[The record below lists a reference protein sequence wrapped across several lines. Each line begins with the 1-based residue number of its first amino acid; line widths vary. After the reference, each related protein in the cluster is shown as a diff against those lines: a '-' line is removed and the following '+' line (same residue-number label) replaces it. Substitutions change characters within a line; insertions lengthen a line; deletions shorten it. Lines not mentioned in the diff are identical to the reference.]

1 MFRRKIEKV
10 LLDWK
15 KSKDKMPIVI
25 KGCRQCGKTF
35 SVLDFARKN
44 YGNVVYLDFFLN
56 PQYKS
61 IFDDSLEIDNI
72 LVNISTLL
80 PNVRI
85 VPGDTCFVFD
95 EIHDCPRA
103 RTSLK
108 FFKMDGRFDV
118 ICTGSLLGVSG
129 YRSKDADDDKFAPVP
144 VGYEKIVDM
153 YPMDFEE
160 WLWANG
166 IQEAVFRKLEDSLFS
181 LVPIPEVIHRRMTQL
196 LLQYVIVGGM
206 PRAVTAFM
214 ETHNIQEVV
223 RVQKAIIEGYKA
235 DMLKYASQLDKP
247 RIRECFE
254 SIPKQLS
261 RENKKFAYAQVRA
274 NGRGRDYQGS
284 IQWIEDAGIIR
295 RCYNLEIPELPLDV
309 NAIYEQFKV
318 YMADTGLFVCML
330 ERETAHDILNGNLL
344 GYKGAI
350 FENLIAD
357 IFGKMGRKLYY
368 YRKDSGLEVDFVM
381 RYRGECTLVEVK
393 ATSGN
398 VKSTKTIL
406 AHPEKY
412 HVSKAIKLGDYNVG
426 VSGGVITLPLYMAF
440 LLNEA

>member
-1 MFRRKIEKV
+1 MFRRKIEQV

-15 KSKDKMPIVI
+15 KNMDKMPIVI

-95 EIHDCPRA
+95 EIQDCPRA

-108 FFKMDGRFDV
+108 FFKIDGRFDV

-129 YRSKDADDDKFAPVP
+129 YRSQDPDDDRFAPVP
-144 VGYEKIVDM
+144 VGYEKIVEM

-160 WLWANG
+160 WLWTNG
-166 IQEAVFRKLEDSLFS
+166 IQEAVFRKLEDCLSS
-181 LVPIPEVIHRRMTQL
+181 LVPVPEVIHRRMTQL
-196 LLQYVIVGGM
+196 LQQYVIVGGM
-206 PRAVTAFM
+206 PRAVTTFM

-223 RVQKAIIEGYKA
+223 SVQNAIIEGYKT
-235 DMLKYASQLDKP
+235 DMLKYAPQPDKP

-284 IQWIEDAGIIR
+284 LQWIEDAGIIR
-295 RCYNLEIPELPLDV
+295 KCYNLEIPELPLDG
-309 NAIYEQFKV
+309 NAISEQFKV
-318 YMADTGLFVCML
+318 YMADTGLFISML
-330 ERETAHDILNGNLL
+330 ERETAHDILNGNLF

-381 RYRGECTLVEVK
+381 RYDGECTLVEVK
-393 ATSGN
+393 ASSGN

-412 HVSKAIKLGDYNVG
+412 HVSRAIKLGNFNIGTSDQ
-426 VSGGVITLPLYMAF
+426 ITTLPLYMAF
-440 LLNEA
+440 LLK

>member
-1 MFRRKIEKV
+1 MFRRKIEQV

-15 KSKDKMPIVI
+15 KNKDKMPIVI

-95 EIHDCPRA
+95 EIQDCPRA

-108 FFKMDGRFDV
+108 FFKIDGRFDV

-129 YRSKDADDDKFAPVP
+129 YRSLDPDDDRFAPVP
-144 VGYEKIVDM
+144 VGYEKIVEM

-160 WLWANG
+160 WLWTNG
-166 IQEAVFRKLEDSLFS
+166 IQEAVFRKLEDCLSS
-181 LVPIPEVIHRRMTQL
+181 LVPVPEVIHRRMTQL
-196 LLQYVIVGGM
+196 LQQYVIVGGM
-206 PRAVTAFM
+206 PRAVTTFM

-223 RVQKAIIEGYKA
+223 SVQNAIIEGYKT
-235 DMLKYASQLDKP
+235 DMLKYAPQPDKP

-284 IQWIEDAGIIR
+284 LQWIEDAGIIR
-295 RCYNLEIPELPLDV
+295 KCYNLEIPELPLDG
-309 NAIYEQFKV
+309 NAISEQFKV
-318 YMADTGLFVCML
+318 YMADTGLFISML
-330 ERETAHDILNGNLL
+330 ERETAHDILNGNLF

-381 RYRGECTLVEVK
+381 RYDGECTLVEVK
-393 ATSGN
+393 ASSGN

-412 HVSKAIKLGDYNVG
+412 HVSRAIKLGNYNIG
-426 VSGGVITLPLYMAF
+426 TSDQITTLPLYMAF
-440 LLNEA
+440 LLK

>member
-1 MFRRKIEKV
+1 MFRRKIEQV

-15 KSKDKMPIVI
+15 KNKDKMPIVI

-85 VPGDTCFVFD
+85 VTGDTCFVFD
-95 EIHDCPRA
+95 EIQDCPRA

-108 FFKMDGRFDV
+108 FFKIDGRFDV

-129 YRSKDADDDKFAPVP
+129 YRSQDPDDDRFAPVP
-144 VGYEKIVDM
+144 VGYEKIVEM

-160 WLWANG
+160 WLWTNG
-166 IQEAVFRKLEDSLFS
+166 IQEAVFRKLEDCLSS
-181 LVPIPEVIHRRMTQL
+181 LVPVPEVIHRRMTQL
-196 LLQYVIVGGM
+196 LQQYVIVGGM
-206 PRAVTAFM
+206 PRAVTTFM

-223 RVQKAIIEGYKA
+223 SVQNAIIEGYKT
-235 DMLKYASQLDKP
+235 DMLKYAPQPDKP

-295 RCYNLEIPELPLDV
+295 KCYNLEIPELPLDG
-309 NAIYEQFKV
+309 NAISEQFKV
-318 YMADTGLFVCML
+318 YMADTGLFISML
-330 ERETAHDILNGNLL
+330 ERETAHDILNGNLF

-381 RYRGECTLVEVK
+381 RYDGECTLVEVK
-393 ATSGN
+393 ASSGN

-412 HVSKAIKLGDYNVG
+412 HVSRAIKLGNYNIG
-426 VSGGVITLPLYMAF
+426 TSDQITTLPLYMAF
-440 LLNEA
+440 LLK

>member
-1 MFRRKIEKV
+1 MFRRKIEQV

-15 KSKDKMPIVI
+15 KNKDKMPIVI

-95 EIHDCPRA
+95 EIQDCPRA

-108 FFKMDGRFDV
+108 FFKIDGRFDV

-129 YRSKDADDDKFAPVP
+129 YRSQDTEDDRFAPVP

-166 IQEAVFRKLEDSLFS
+166 IQEAVFRKLEDCLSS
-181 LVPIPEVIHRRMTQL
+181 LVPVPEVIHRRMTQL
-196 LLQYVIVGGM
+196 LQQYVIVGGM
-206 PRAVTAFM
+206 PRAVTTFM

-223 RVQKAIIEGYKA
+223 SVQNAIIEGYKT
-235 DMLKYASQLDKP
+235 DMLKYAPQPDKP

-284 IQWIEDAGIIR
+284 LQWIEDAGIIR
-295 RCYNLEIPELPLDV
+295 KCYNLEIPELPLDG
-309 NAIYEQFKV
+309 NAISEQFKV
-318 YMADTGLFVCML
+318 YMADTGLFISML

-381 RYRGECTLVEVK
+381 RYDGECTLVEVK
-393 ATSGN
+393 ASSGN

-412 HVSKAIKLGDYNVG
+412 HVSRAIKLGNYNIG
-426 VSGGVITLPLYMAF
+426 TSDQITTLPLYMAF
-440 LLNEA
+440 LLK

>member
-1 MFRRKIEKV
+1 MFRRKIEQV

-15 KSKDKMPIVI
+15 KNKDKMPIVI

-95 EIHDCPRA
+95 EIQDCPRA

-108 FFKMDGRFDV
+108 FFKIDGRFDV

-129 YRSKDADDDKFAPVP
+129 YRSQDTDDDRFAPVP
-144 VGYEKIVDM
+144 VGYEKIVEM

-160 WLWANG
+160 WLWTNG
-166 IQEAVFRKLEDSLFS
+166 IQEAVFRKLEDCLSS
-181 LVPIPEVIHRRMTQL
+181 LVPVPEVIHRRMTQL
-196 LLQYVIVGGM
+196 LQQYVIVGGM
-206 PRAVTAFM
+206 PRAVTTFM

-223 RVQKAIIEGYKA
+223 SVQNAIIEGYKT
-235 DMLKYASQLDKP
+235 DMLKYAPQPDKP

-284 IQWIEDAGIIR
+284 LQWIEDAGIIR
-295 RCYNLEIPELPLDV
+295 KCYNLEIPELPLDG
-309 NAIYEQFKV
+309 NAISEQFKV
-318 YMADTGLFVCML
+318 YMADTGLFISML
-330 ERETAHDILNGNLL
+330 ERETAHDILNGNLF

-381 RYRGECTLVEVK
+381 RYDGECTLVEVK
-393 ATSGN
+393 ASSGN

-412 HVSKAIKLGDYNVG
+412 HVSRAIKLGNFNIGTSDQ
-426 VSGGVITLPLYMAF
+426 ITTLPLYMAF
-440 LLNEA
+440 LLK

>member
-1 MFRRKIEKV
+1 MFRRKIEQV

-15 KSKDKMPIVI
+15 KNMDKMPIVI

-95 EIHDCPRA
+95 EIQDCPRA

-108 FFKMDGRFDV
+108 FFKIDGRFDV

-129 YRSKDADDDKFAPVP
+129 YRSQDPDDDRFAPVP
-144 VGYEKIVDM
+144 VGYEKIVEM

-160 WLWANG
+160 WLWTNG
-166 IQEAVFRKLEDSLFS
+166 IQEAVFRKLEDCLSS
-181 LVPIPEVIHRRMTQL
+181 LVPVPEVIHRRMTQL
-196 LLQYVIVGGM
+196 LQQYVIVGGM
-206 PRAVTAFM
+206 PRAVTTFM

-223 RVQKAIIEGYKA
+223 SVQNAIIEGYKT
-235 DMLKYASQLDKP
+235 DMLKYAPQPDKP

-284 IQWIEDAGIIR
+284 LQWIEDAGIIR
-295 RCYNLEIPELPLDV
+295 KCYNLEIPELPLDG
-309 NAIYEQFKV
+309 NAISEQFKV
-318 YMADTGLFVCML
+318 YMADTGLFVSML
-330 ERETAHDILNGNLL
+330 ERETAHDILNGNLF

-381 RYRGECTLVEVK
+381 RYDGECTLVEVK
-393 ATSGN
+393 ASSGN

-412 HVSKAIKLGDYNVG
+412 HVSRAIKLGNYNIG
-426 VSGGVITLPLYMAF
+426 TSDQITTLPLYMAF
-440 LLNEA
+440 LLK

>member
-1 MFRRKIEKV
+1 MFRRKIEQV

-15 KSKDKMPIVI
+15 KNKDKMPIVI

-95 EIHDCPRA
+95 EIQDCPRA

-108 FFKMDGRFDV
+108 FFKIDGRFDV

-129 YRSKDADDDKFAPVP
+129 YRSQDTDDDRFAPVP
-144 VGYEKIVDM
+144 VGYENIVDM

-166 IQEAVFRKLEDSLFS
+166 IQEALFRKLEDCLSS
-181 LVPIPEVIHRRMTQL
+181 LVPVPEVIHRRMTQL
-196 LLQYVIVGGM
+196 LQQYVIVGGM
-206 PRAVTAFM
+206 PRAVTTFM

-223 RVQKAIIEGYKA
+223 SVQNAIIEGYKT
-235 DMLKYASQLDKP
+235 DMLKYAPQPDKP

-284 IQWIEDAGIIR
+284 LQWIEDAGIIR
-295 RCYNLEIPELPLDV
+295 KCYNLEIPELPLDG
-309 NAIYEQFKV
+309 NAISEQFKV
-318 YMADTGLFVCML
+318 YMADTGLFISML

-381 RYRGECTLVEVK
+381 RYDGECTLVEVK
-393 ATSGN
+393 ASSGN

-412 HVSKAIKLGDYNVG
+412 HVSRAIKLGNYNIG
-426 VSGGVITLPLYMAF
+426 TSDQITTLPLYMAF
-440 LLNEA
+440 LLK

>member
-1 MFRRKIEKV
+1 MFRRKIEQV
-10 LLDWK
+10 LLNWK
-15 KSKDKMPIVI
+15 KNKDKMPIVI

-95 EIHDCPRA
+95 EIQDCPRA

-108 FFKMDGRFDV
+108 FFKIDGRFDV

-129 YRSKDADDDKFAPVP
+129 YRSQDTDDDRFAPVP
-144 VGYEKIVDM
+144 VGYEKIVEM

-160 WLWANG
+160 WLWTNG
-166 IQEAVFRKLEDSLFS
+166 IQEAVFRKLEDCLSS
-181 LVPIPEVIHRRMTQL
+181 LVPVPEVIHRRMTQL
-196 LLQYVIVGGM
+196 LQQYVIVGGM
-206 PRAVTAFM
+206 PRAVTTFM

-223 RVQKAIIEGYKA
+223 SVQNAIIEGYKT
-235 DMLKYASQLDKP
+235 DMLKYAPQPDKP

-284 IQWIEDAGIIR
+284 LQWIEDAGIIR
-295 RCYNLEIPELPLDV
+295 KCYNLEIPELPLDG
-309 NAIYEQFKV
+309 NAISEQFKV
-318 YMADTGLFVCML
+318 YMADTGLFVSML
-330 ERETAHDILNGNLL
+330 ERETAHDILNGNLF

-381 RYRGECTLVEVK
+381 RYDGECTLVEVK
-393 ATSGN
+393 ASSGN

-412 HVSKAIKLGDYNVG
+412 HVSRAIKLGNYNIG
-426 VSGGVITLPLYMAF
+426 TSDQITTLPLYMAF
-440 LLNEA
+440 LLK

>member
-1 MFRRKIEKV
+1 MFRRKIEQV
-10 LLDWK
+10 LLNWK
-15 KSKDKMPIVI
+15 KNKDKMPIVI

-95 EIHDCPRA
+95 EIQDCPRA

-108 FFKMDGRFDV
+108 FFKIDGRFDV

-129 YRSKDADDDKFAPVP
+129 YRSQDTDDDRFAPVP
-144 VGYEKIVDM
+144 VGYEKIVEM

-160 WLWANG
+160 WLWTNG
-166 IQEAVFRKLEDSLFS
+166 IQEAVFRKLEDCLSS
-181 LVPIPEVIHRRMTQL
+181 LVPVPEVIHRRMTQL
-196 LLQYVIVGGM
+196 LQQYVIVGGM
-206 PRAVTAFM
+206 PRAVTTFM

-223 RVQKAIIEGYKA
+223 SVQNAIIEGYKT
-235 DMLKYASQLDKP
+235 DMLKYAPQPDKP

-284 IQWIEDAGIIR
+284 LQWIEDAGIIR
-295 RCYNLEIPELPLDV
+295 KCYNLEIPELPLDG
-309 NAIYEQFKV
+309 NAISEQFKV
-318 YMADTGLFVCML
+318 YMADTGLFISML
-330 ERETAHDILNGNLL
+330 ERETAHDILNGNLF

-381 RYRGECTLVEVK
+381 RYDGECTLVEVK
-393 ATSGN
+393 ASSGN

-412 HVSKAIKLGDYNVG
+412 HVSRAIKLGNYNIG
-426 VSGGVITLPLYMAF
+426 TSDQITTLPLYMAF
-440 LLNEA
+440 LLK

>member
-1 MFRRKIEKV
+1 MFRRKIEQV

-15 KSKDKMPIVI
+15 KNKDKMPIVI

-95 EIHDCPRA
+95 EIQDCPRA

-108 FFKMDGRFDV
+108 FFKIDGRFDV

-129 YRSKDADDDKFAPVP
+129 YRSQDPDDDRFAPVP
-144 VGYEKIVDM
+144 VGYEKIVEM

-160 WLWANG
+160 WLWTNG
-166 IQEAVFRKLEDSLFS
+166 IQEAVFRKLEDCLSS
-181 LVPIPEVIHRRMTQL
+181 LVPVPEVIHRRMTQL
-196 LLQYVIVGGM
+196 LQQYVIVGGM
-206 PRAVTAFM
+206 PRAVTTFM

-223 RVQKAIIEGYKA
+223 SVQNAIIEGYKT
-235 DMLKYASQLDKP
+235 DMLKYAPQPDKS

-284 IQWIEDAGIIR
+284 LQWIEDAGIIR
-295 RCYNLEIPELPLDV
+295 KCYNLEIPELPLDG
-309 NAIYEQFKV
+309 NAISEQFKV
-318 YMADTGLFVCML
+318 YMADTGLFISML
-330 ERETAHDILNGNLL
+330 ERETAHDILNGNLF

-381 RYRGECTLVEVK
+381 RYDGECTLVEVK
-393 ATSGN
+393 ASSGN

-412 HVSKAIKLGDYNVG
+412 HVSRAIKLGNYNIG
-426 VSGGVITLPLYMAF
+426 TSDQITTLPLYMAF
-440 LLNEA
+440 LLK

>member
-1 MFRRKIEKV
+1 MFRRKIEQV

-15 KSKDKMPIVI
+15 KNKDKMPIVI

-95 EIHDCPRA
+95 EIQDCPRA

-108 FFKMDGRFDV
+108 FFKIDGRFDV

-129 YRSKDADDDKFAPVP
+129 CRSQDPDDDRFAPVP
-144 VGYEKIVDM
+144 VGYEKIVEM

-160 WLWANG
+160 WLWTNG
-166 IQEAVFRKLEDSLFS
+166 IQEAVFRKLEDCLSS
-181 LVPIPEVIHRRMTQL
+181 LVPVPEVIHRRMTQL
-196 LLQYVIVGGM
+196 LQQYVIVGGM
-206 PRAVTAFM
+206 PRAVTTFM

-223 RVQKAIIEGYKA
+223 SVQNAIIEGYKT
-235 DMLKYASQLDKP
+235 DMLKYAPQPDKP

-284 IQWIEDAGIIR
+284 LQWIEDAGIIR
-295 RCYNLEIPELPLDV
+295 KCYNLEIPELPLDG
-309 NAIYEQFKV
+309 NAISEQFKV
-318 YMADTGLFVCML
+318 YMADTGLFVSML
-330 ERETAHDILNGNLL
+330 ERETAHDILNGNLF

-381 RYRGECTLVEVK
+381 RYDGECTLVEVK
-393 ATSGN
+393 ASSGN

-412 HVSKAIKLGDYNVG
+412 HVSRAIKLGNYNIG
-426 VSGGVITLPLYMAF
+426 TSDQITTLPLYMAF
-440 LLNEA
+440 LLK

>member
-1 MFRRKIEKV
+1 MFRRKIEQV

-15 KSKDKMPIVI
+15 KNKDKMPIVI

-95 EIHDCPRA
+95 EIQDCPRA

-108 FFKMDGRFDV
+108 FFKIDGRFDV

-129 YRSKDADDDKFAPVP
+129 YRSQDTEDDRFAPVP

-166 IQEAVFRKLEDSLFS
+166 IQEAVFRKLEDCLSS
-181 LVPIPEVIHRRMTQL
+181 LVPVPEVIHRRMTQL
-196 LLQYVIVGGM
+196 LQQYVIVGGM
-206 PRAVTAFM
+206 PRAVTTFM

-223 RVQKAIIEGYKA
+223 SVQNAIIEGYKT
-235 DMLKYASQLDKP
+235 DMLKYAPQPDKP

-295 RCYNLEIPELPLDV
+295 KCYNLEIPELPLDG
-309 NAIYEQFKV
+309 NAISEQFKV
-318 YMADTGLFVCML
+318 YMADTGLFISML
-330 ERETAHDILNGNLL
+330 ERETAHDILNGNLF

-381 RYRGECTLVEVK
+381 RYDGECTLVEVK
-393 ATSGN
+393 ASSGN

-412 HVSKAIKLGDYNVG
+412 HVSRAIKLGNFNIGTSDQ
-426 VSGGVITLPLYMAF
+426 ITTLPLYMAF
-440 LLNEA
+440 LLK

>member
-1 MFRRKIEKV
+1 MFRRKIEQV

-15 KSKDKMPIVI
+15 KNKDKMPIVI

-95 EIHDCPRA
+95 EIQDCPRA

-108 FFKMDGRFDV
+108 FFKIDGRFDV

-129 YRSKDADDDKFAPVP
+129 CRSQDPDDDRFAPVP
-144 VGYEKIVDM
+144 VGYEKIVEM

-160 WLWANG
+160 WLWTNG
-166 IQEAVFRKLEDSLFS
+166 IQEAVFRKLEDCLSS
-181 LVPIPEVIHRRMTQL
+181 LVPVPEVIHRRMTQL
-196 LLQYVIVGGM
+196 LQQYVIVGGM
-206 PRAVTAFM
+206 PRAVTTFM

-223 RVQKAIIEGYKA
+223 SVQNAIIEGYKT
-235 DMLKYASQLDKP
+235 DMLKYAPQPDKP

-284 IQWIEDAGIIR
+284 LQWIEDAGIIR
-295 RCYNLEIPELPLDV
+295 KCYNLEIPELPLDG
-309 NAIYEQFKV
+309 NAISEQFKV
-318 YMADTGLFVCML
+318 YMADTGLFISML
-330 ERETAHDILNGNLL
+330 ERETAHDILNGNLF

-381 RYRGECTLVEVK
+381 RYDGECTLVEVK
-393 ATSGN
+393 ASSGN

-412 HVSKAIKLGDYNVG
+412 HVSRAIKLGNFNIGTSDQ
-426 VSGGVITLPLYMAF
+426 ITTLPLYMAF
-440 LLNEA
+440 LLK

>member
-1 MFRRKIEKV
+1 MFRRKIEQV
-10 LLDWK
+10 PLDWK
-15 KSKDKMPIVI
+15 KNKDKMPIVI

-95 EIHDCPRA
+95 EIQDCPRA

-108 FFKMDGRFDV
+108 FFKIDGRFDV

-129 YRSKDADDDKFAPVP
+129 YRSQDPDDDRFAPVP
-144 VGYEKIVDM
+144 VGYEKIVEM

-166 IQEAVFRKLEDSLFS
+166 IQEAVFRKLEDCLSS
-181 LVPIPEVIHRRMTQL
+181 LVPVPEVIHRRMTQL
-196 LLQYVIVGGM
+196 LQQYVIVGGM
-206 PRAVTAFM
+206 PRAVTTFM

-223 RVQKAIIEGYKA
+223 SVQNAIIEGYKT
-235 DMLKYASQLDKP
+235 DMLKYAPQPDKP

-284 IQWIEDAGIIR
+284 LQWIEDAGIIR
-295 RCYNLEIPELPLDV
+295 KCYNLEIPELPLDG
-309 NAIYEQFKV
+309 NAISEQFKV
-318 YMADTGLFVCML
+318 YMADTGLFISML
-330 ERETAHDILNGNLL
+330 ERETAHDILNGNLF

-381 RYRGECTLVEVK
+381 RYDGECTLVEVK
-393 ATSGN
+393 ASSGN

-412 HVSKAIKLGDYNVG
+412 HVSRAIKLGNFNIGTSDQ
-426 VSGGVITLPLYMAF
+426 ITTLPLYMAF
-440 LLNEA
+440 LLK

>member
-1 MFRRKIEKV
+1 MFRRKIEQV

-15 KSKDKMPIVI
+15 KNKDKMPIVI

-95 EIHDCPRA
+95 EIQDCPRA

-108 FFKMDGRFDV
+108 FFKIDGRFDV

-129 YRSKDADDDKFAPVP
+129 YRSQDTDDDRFAPVP

-166 IQEAVFRKLEDSLFS
+166 IQEAVFRKLEDCLSS
-181 LVPIPEVIHRRMTQL
+181 LVPVPEVIHRRMTQL
-196 LLQYVIVGGM
+196 LQQYVIVGGM
-206 PRAVTAFM
+206 PRAVTTFM

-223 RVQKAIIEGYKA
+223 SVQNAIIEGYKT
-235 DMLKYASQLDKP
+235 DMLKYAPQPDKP

-284 IQWIEDAGIIR
+284 LQWIEDAGIIR
-295 RCYNLEIPELPLDV
+295 KCYNLEIPELPLDG
-309 NAIYEQFKV
+309 NAISEQFKV
-318 YMADTGLFVCML
+318 YMADTGLFISML
-330 ERETAHDILNGNLL
+330 ERETAHDILNGNLF

-381 RYRGECTLVEVK
+381 RYDGECTLVEVK
-393 ATSGN
+393 ASSGN

-412 HVSKAIKLGDYNVG
+412 HVSRAIKLGNFNIGTSDQ
-426 VSGGVITLPLYMAF
+426 ITTLPLYMAF
-440 LLNEA
+440 LLK

>member
-1 MFRRKIEKV
+1 MFRRKIEQV

-15 KSKDKMPIVI
+15 KNKDKMPIVI

-95 EIHDCPRA
+95 EIQDCPRA

-108 FFKMDGRFDV
+108 FFKIDGRFDV

-129 YRSKDADDDKFAPVP
+129 YRSQDPDDDRFAPVP
-144 VGYEKIVDM
+144 VGYENIVDM

-160 WLWANG
+160 WLWTNG
-166 IQEAVFRKLEDSLFS
+166 IQEAVFRKLEDCLSS
-181 LVPIPEVIHRRMTQL
+181 LVPVPEVIHRRMTQL
-196 LLQYVIVGGM
+196 LQQYVIVGGM
-206 PRAVTAFM
+206 PRAVTTFM

-223 RVQKAIIEGYKA
+223 SVQNAIIEGYKT
-235 DMLKYASQLDKP
+235 DMLKYAPQPDKP

-284 IQWIEDAGIIR
+284 LQWIEDAGIIR
-295 RCYNLEIPELPLDV
+295 KCYNLEIPELPLDG
-309 NAIYEQFKV
+309 NAISEQFKV
-318 YMADTGLFVCML
+318 YMADTGLFISML
-330 ERETAHDILNGNLL
+330 ERETAHDILNGNLF

-381 RYRGECTLVEVK
+381 RYDGECTLVEVK
-393 ATSGN
+393 ASSGN

-412 HVSKAIKLGDYNVG
+412 HVSRAIKLGNYNIG
-426 VSGGVITLPLYMAF
+426 TSDQITTLPLYMAF
-440 LLNEA
+440 LLK

>member
-1 MFRRKIEKV
+1 MFRRKIEQV

-15 KSKDKMPIVI
+15 KNKDKMPIVI

-95 EIHDCPRA
+95 EIQDCPRA

-108 FFKMDGRFDV
+108 FFKIDGRFDV

-129 YRSKDADDDKFAPVP
+129 CRSQDPDDDRFAPVP
-144 VGYEKIVDM
+144 VGYEKIVEM

-160 WLWANG
+160 WLWTNG
-166 IQEAVFRKLEDSLFS
+166 IQEAVYRKLEDCLSS
-181 LVPIPEVIHRRMTQL
+181 LVPVPEVIHRRMTQL
-196 LLQYVIVGGM
+196 LQQYVIVGGM
-206 PRAVTAFM
+206 PRAVTTFM

-223 RVQKAIIEGYKA
+223 SVQNAIIEGYKT
-235 DMLKYASQLDKP
+235 DMLKYAPQPDKP

-284 IQWIEDAGIIR
+284 LQWIEDAGIIR
-295 RCYNLEIPELPLDV
+295 KCYNLEIPELPLDG
-309 NAIYEQFKV
+309 NAISEQFKV
-318 YMADTGLFVCML
+318 YMADTGLFVSML
-330 ERETAHDILNGNLL
+330 ERETAHDILNGNLF

-381 RYRGECTLVEVK
+381 RYDGECTLVEVK
-393 ATSGN
+393 ASSGN

-412 HVSKAIKLGDYNVG
+412 HVSRAIKLGNYNIG
-426 VSGGVITLPLYMAF
+426 TSDQITTLPLYMAF
-440 LLNEA
+440 LLK

>member
-1 MFRRKIEKV
+1 MFRRKVEQV

-15 KSKDKMPIVI
+15 KNMDKMPIVI

-95 EIHDCPRA
+95 EIQDCPRA

-108 FFKMDGRFDV
+108 FFKIDGRFDV

-129 YRSKDADDDKFAPVP
+129 YRSQDTEDDRFAPVP

-166 IQEAVFRKLEDSLFS
+166 IQEAVFRKLEDCLSS
-181 LVPIPEVIHRRMTQL
+181 LVPVPEVIHRRMTQL
-196 LLQYVIVGGM
+196 LQQYVIVGGM
-206 PRAVTAFM
+206 PRAVTTFM

-223 RVQKAIIEGYKA
+223 SVQNAIIEGYKT
-235 DMLKYASQLDKP
+235 DMLKYAPQPDKP

-295 RCYNLEIPELPLDV
+295 KCYNLEIPELPLDG
-309 NAIYEQFKV
+309 NAISEQFKV
-318 YMADTGLFVCML
+318 YMADTGLFISML

-368 YRKDSGLEVDFVM
+368 YRKDSGLEVDFVI
-381 RYRGECTLVEVK
+381 RYDGECTLVEVK
-393 ATSGN
+393 ASSGN

-412 HVSKAIKLGDYNVG
+412 HVSRAIKLGNYNIGTFDQVT
-426 VSGGVITLPLYMAF
+426 TLPLYMAF
-440 LLNEA
+440 LLK

>member
-1 MFRRKIEKV
+1 MFRRKIEQV

-15 KSKDKMPIVI
+15 KNKDKMPIVI

-95 EIHDCPRA
+95 EIQDCPRA

-108 FFKMDGRFDV
+108 FFKIDGRFDV
-118 ICTGSLLGVSG
+118 ICTGSLLGVSS
-129 YRSKDADDDKFAPVP
+129 YRSQDPDDDRFAPVP
-144 VGYEKIVDM
+144 VGYEKIVEM

-160 WLWANG
+160 WLWTNG
-166 IQEAVFRKLEDSLFS
+166 IQEAVFRKLEDCLSS
-181 LVPIPEVIHRRMTQL
+181 LVPVPEVIHRRMTQL
-196 LLQYVIVGGM
+196 LQQYVIVGGM
-206 PRAVTAFM
+206 PRAVTTFM

-223 RVQKAIIEGYKA
+223 SVQNAIIEGYKT
-235 DMLKYASQLDKP
+235 DMLKYAPQLDKP

-284 IQWIEDAGIIR
+284 LQWIEDAGIIR
-295 RCYNLEIPELPLDV
+295 KCYNLEIPELPLDG
-309 NAIYEQFKV
+309 NAISEQFKV
-318 YMADTGLFVCML
+318 YMADTGLFISML
-330 ERETAHDILNGNLL
+330 ERETAHDILNGNLF

-381 RYRGECTLVEVK
+381 RYDGECTLVEVK
-393 ATSGN
+393 ASSGN

-412 HVSKAIKLGDYNVG
+412 HVSRAIKLGNYNIG
-426 VSGGVITLPLYMAF
+426 TSDQITTLPLYMAF
-440 LLNEA
+440 LLK

>member
-1 MFRRKIEKV
+1 MFRRKIEQV

-15 KSKDKMPIVI
+15 KNKDKMPIVI

-95 EIHDCPRA
+95 EIQDCPRA

-108 FFKMDGRFDV
+108 FFKIDGRFDV

-129 YRSKDADDDKFAPVP
+129 YRSQDPDDDRFAPVP
-144 VGYEKIVDM
+144 VGYEKIVEM

-160 WLWANG
+160 WLWTNG
-166 IQEAVFRKLEDSLFS
+166 IQEAVFRKLEDCLSS
-181 LVPIPEVIHRRMTQL
+181 LVPVPEVIHRRMTQL
-196 LLQYVIVGGM
+196 LQQYVIVGGM
-206 PRAVTAFM
+206 PRAVTTFM

-223 RVQKAIIEGYKA
+223 SVQNAIIEGYKT
-235 DMLKYASQLDKP
+235 DMLKYAPQPDKP

-284 IQWIEDAGIIR
+284 LQWIEDAGIIR
-295 RCYNLEIPELPLDV
+295 KCYNLEIPELPLDG
-309 NAIYEQFKV
+309 NAISEQFKV
-318 YMADTGLFVCML
+318 YMADTGLFVSML
-330 ERETAHDILNGNLL
+330 ERETAHDILNGNLF

-381 RYRGECTLVEVK
+381 RYDGECTLVEVK
-393 ATSGN
+393 ASSGN

-412 HVSKAIKLGDYNVG
+412 HVSRAIKQGNYNIG
-426 VSGGVITLPLYMAF
+426 TSDQITTLPLYMAF
-440 LLNEA
+440 LLK

>member
-1 MFRRKIEKV
+1 MFRRKIEQV

-15 KSKDKMPIVI
+15 KNMDKMPIVI

-95 EIHDCPRA
+95 EIQDCPRA

-108 FFKMDGRFDV
+108 FFKIDGRFDV
-118 ICTGSLLGVSG
+118 ICTGSLLGVTG
-129 YRSKDADDDKFAPVP
+129 YRSQDPDDDRFAPVP
-144 VGYEKIVDM
+144 VGYEKIVEM

-160 WLWANG
+160 WLWTNG
-166 IQEAVFRKLEDSLFS
+166 IQEAVFRKLEDCLSS
-181 LVPIPEVIHRRMTQL
+181 LVPVPEVIHRRMTQL
-196 LLQYVIVGGM
+196 LQQYVIVGGM
-206 PRAVTAFM
+206 PRAVTTFM

-223 RVQKAIIEGYKA
+223 SVQNAIIEGYKT
-235 DMLKYASQLDKP
+235 DMLKYAPQPDKP

-284 IQWIEDAGIIR
+284 LQWIEDAGIIR
-295 RCYNLEIPELPLDV
+295 KCYNLEIPELPLDG
-309 NAIYEQFKV
+309 NAISEQFKV
-318 YMADTGLFVCML
+318 YMADTGLFISML
-330 ERETAHDILNGNLL
+330 ERETAHDILNGNLF

-368 YRKDSGLEVDFVM
+368 YRKDSGLEVDFVI
-381 RYRGECTLVEVK
+381 RYDGECTLVEVK
-393 ATSGN
+393 ASSGN

-412 HVSKAIKLGDYNVG
+412 HVSRAIKLGNYNIG
-426 VSGGVITLPLYMAF
+426 TSDQITTLPLYMAF
-440 LLNEA
+440 LLK

>member
-1 MFRRKIEKV
+1 MFRRKIEQV

-15 KSKDKMPIVI
+15 KNKDKMPIVI

-95 EIHDCPRA
+95 EIQDCPRA

-108 FFKMDGRFDV
+108 FFKIDGRFDV

-129 YRSKDADDDKFAPVP
+129 YRSQDPDDDRFAPVP

-166 IQEAVFRKLEDSLFS
+166 IQEAVFRKLEDCLSS
-181 LVPIPEVIHRRMTQL
+181 LVPVPEVIHRRMTQL
-196 LLQYVIVGGM
+196 LQQYVIVGGM
-206 PRAVTAFM
+206 PRAVTTFM

-223 RVQKAIIEGYKA
+223 SVQNAIIEGYKT
-235 DMLKYASQLDKP
+235 DMLKYAPQPDKP

-284 IQWIEDAGIIR
+284 LQWIEDAGIIR
-295 RCYNLEIPELPLDV
+295 KCYNLEIPELPLDG
-309 NAIYEQFKV
+309 NAISEQFKV
-318 YMADTGLFVCML
+318 YMADTGLFISML
-330 ERETAHDILNGNLL
+330 ERETAHDILNGNLF

-381 RYRGECTLVEVK
+381 RYDGECTLVEVK
-393 ATSGN
+393 ASSGN

-412 HVSKAIKLGDYNVG
+412 HVSRAIKLGNYNIGTSDQVT
-426 VSGGVITLPLYMAF
+426 TLPLYMAF
-440 LLNEA
+440 LLK

>member
-1 MFRRKIEKV
+1 MFRRKIEQV

-15 KSKDKMPIVI
+15 KNKDKMPIVI

-44 YGNVVYLDFFLN
+44 YGNVVYLHFFLN

-95 EIHDCPRA
+95 EIQDCPRA

-108 FFKMDGRFDV
+108 FFKIDGRFDV

-129 YRSKDADDDKFAPVP
+129 YRSQDPDDDRFAPVP
-144 VGYEKIVDM
+144 VGYEKIVEM

-160 WLWANG
+160 WLWTNG
-166 IQEAVFRKLEDSLFS
+166 IQEAVFRKLEDCLSS
-181 LVPIPEVIHRRMTQL
+181 LVPVPEVIHRRMTQL
-196 LLQYVIVGGM
+196 LQQYVIVGGM
-206 PRAVTAFM
+206 PRAVTTFM

-223 RVQKAIIEGYKA
+223 SVQNAIIEGYKT
-235 DMLKYASQLDKP
+235 DMLKYAPQPDKP

-284 IQWIEDAGIIR
+284 LQWIEDAGIIR
-295 RCYNLEIPELPLDV
+295 KCYNLEIPELPLDG
-309 NAIYEQFKV
+309 NAISEQFKV
-318 YMADTGLFVCML
+318 YMADTGLFVSML
-330 ERETAHDILNGNLL
+330 ERETAHDILNGNLF

-381 RYRGECTLVEVK
+381 RYDGECTLVEVK
-393 ATSGN
+393 ASSGN

-412 HVSKAIKLGDYNVG
+412 HVSRAIKLGNFNIGTSDQLT
-426 VSGGVITLPLYMAF
+426 TLPLYMAF
-440 LLNEA
+440 LLK

>member
-1 MFRRKIEKV
+1 MFRRKIEQV

-15 KSKDKMPIVI
+15 KNKDKMPIVI

-95 EIHDCPRA
+95 EIQDCPRA

-108 FFKMDGRFDV
+108 FFKIDGRFDV

-129 YRSKDADDDKFAPVP
+129 YRSQDPDDDRFAPVP
-144 VGYEKIVDM
+144 VGYEKIVEM

-166 IQEAVFRKLEDSLFS
+166 IQEAVFRKLEDCLSS
-181 LVPIPEVIHRRMTQL
+181 LVPVPEVIHRRMTQL
-196 LLQYVIVGGM
+196 LQQYVIVGGM
-206 PRAVTAFM
+206 PRAVTTFM

-223 RVQKAIIEGYKA
+223 SVQNAIIEGYKT
-235 DMLKYASQLDKP
+235 DMLKYAPQPDKP

-284 IQWIEDAGIIR
+284 LQWIEDAGIIR
-295 RCYNLEIPELPLDV
+295 KCYNLEIPELPLDG
-309 NAIYEQFKV
+309 NAISEQFKV
-318 YMADTGLFVCML
+318 YMADTGLFISML
-330 ERETAHDILNGNLL
+330 ERETAHDILNGNLF

-381 RYRGECTLVEVK
+381 RYDGECTLVEVK
-393 ATSGN
+393 ASSGN

-412 HVSKAIKLGDYNVG
+412 HVSRAIKLGSYNIGTSDQVT
-426 VSGGVITLPLYMAF
+426 TLPLYMAF
-440 LLNEA
+440 LLK

>member
-1 MFRRKIEKV
+1 MFRRKIEQV

-15 KSKDKMPIVI
+15 KNKDKMPIVI

-95 EIHDCPRA
+95 EIQDCPRA

-108 FFKMDGRFDV
+108 FFKIDGRFDV

-129 YRSKDADDDKFAPVP
+129 CRSQDPDDDRFAPVP
-144 VGYEKIVDM
+144 VGYEKIVEM

-160 WLWANG
+160 WLWTNG
-166 IQEAVFRKLEDSLFS
+166 IQEAVFRKLEDCLSS
-181 LVPIPEVIHRRMTQL
+181 LVPVPEVIHRRMTQL
-196 LLQYVIVGGM
+196 LQQYVIVGGM
-206 PRAVTAFM
+206 PRAVTTFM

-223 RVQKAIIEGYKA
+223 SVQNAIIEGYKT
-235 DMLKYASQLDKP
+235 DMLKYAPQPDKP

-295 RCYNLEIPELPLDV
+295 KCYNLEIPELPLDG
-309 NAIYEQFKV
+309 NAISEQFKV
-318 YMADTGLFVCML
+318 YMADTGLFISML
-330 ERETAHDILNGNLL
+330 ERETAHDILNGNLF

-381 RYRGECTLVEVK
+381 RYDGECTLVEVK
-393 ATSGN
+393 ASSGN

-412 HVSKAIKLGDYNVG
+412 HVSRAIKLGNYNIG
-426 VSGGVITLPLYMAF
+426 TSDQITTLPLYMAF
-440 LLNEA
+440 LLK

>member
-1 MFRRKIEKV
+1 MFRRKIEQV

-15 KSKDKMPIVI
+15 KNKDKMPIVI

-95 EIHDCPRA
+95 EIQDCPRA

-108 FFKMDGRFDV
+108 FFKIDGRFDV

-129 YRSKDADDDKFAPVP
+129 YRSQDTEDDRFAPVP
-144 VGYEKIVDM
+144 VGYEKIVEM

-166 IQEAVFRKLEDSLFS
+166 IQEAVFRKLEDCLSS
-181 LVPIPEVIHRRMTQL
+181 LVPVPEVIHRRMTQL
-196 LLQYVIVGGM
+196 LQQYVIVGGM
-206 PRAVTAFM
+206 PRAVTTFM

-223 RVQKAIIEGYKA
+223 SVQNAIIEGYKT
-235 DMLKYASQLDKP
+235 DMLKYAPQPDKP

-284 IQWIEDAGIIR
+284 LQWIEDAGIIR
-295 RCYNLEIPELPLDV
+295 KCYNLEIPELPLDG
-309 NAIYEQFKV
+309 NAISEQFKV
-318 YMADTGLFVCML
+318 YMADTGLFVSML
-330 ERETAHDILNGNLL
+330 ERETAHDILNGNLF

-381 RYRGECTLVEVK
+381 RYDGECTLLEVK
-393 ATSGN
+393 ASSGN

-412 HVSKAIKLGDYNVG
+412 HVSRAIKLGNYNIG
-426 VSGGVITLPLYMAF
+426 TSDQITTLPLYMAF
-440 LLNEA
+440 LLK

>member
-1 MFRRKIEKV
+1 MFKRKIEEYLKE
-10 LLDWK
+10 WK
-15 KSKDKMPIVI
+15 SDEHKMPLII

-95 EIHDCPRA
+95 EIQDCPRA

-108 FFKMDGRFDV
+108 FFKIDGRFDV

-129 YRSKDADDDKFAPVP
+129 YRSQDPDDDRFAPVP
-144 VGYEKIVDM
+144 VGYEKIVEM

-160 WLWANG
+160 WLWTNG
-166 IQEAVFRKLEDSLFS
+166 IQEAVFRKLEDCLSS
-181 LVPIPEVIHRRMTQL
+181 LVPVPEVIHRRMTQL
-196 LLQYVIVGGM
+196 LQQYVIVGGM
-206 PRAVTAFM
+206 PRAVTTFM

-223 RVQKAIIEGYKA
+223 SVQNAIIEGYKT
-235 DMLKYASQLDKP
+235 DMLKNAPQPDKP

-284 IQWIEDAGIIR
+284 LQWIEDAGIIR
-295 RCYNLEIPELPLDV
+295 KCYNLEIPELPLDG
-309 NAIYEQFKV
+309 NAISEQFKV
-318 YMADTGLFVCML
+318 YMADTGLFISML
-330 ERETAHDILNGNLL
+330 ERETAHDILNGNLF

-381 RYRGECTLVEVK
+381 RYDGECTLVEVK
-393 ATSGN
+393 ASSGN

-412 HVSKAIKLGDYNVG
+412 HVSRAIKLGNYNIG
-426 VSGGVITLPLYMAF
+426 TSDQITTLPLYMAF
-440 LLNEA
+440 LLK

>member
-1 MFRRKIEKV
+1 MFRRKIEQV

-15 KSKDKMPIVI
+15 KNKDKMPIVI

-95 EIHDCPRA
+95 EIQDCPRA

-108 FFKMDGRFDV
+108 FFKIDGRFDV

-129 YRSKDADDDKFAPVP
+129 YRSQDTEDDRFAPVP

-166 IQEAVFRKLEDSLFS
+166 IQEAVFRKLEDCLSS
-181 LVPIPEVIHRRMTQL
+181 LVPVPEVIHRRMTQL
-196 LLQYVIVGGM
+196 LQQYVIVGGM
-206 PRAVTAFM
+206 PRAVTTFM

-223 RVQKAIIEGYKA
+223 SVQNAIIEGYKT
-235 DMLKYASQLDKP
+235 DMLKYAPQPDKP

-284 IQWIEDAGIIR
+284 LQWIEDAGIIR
-295 RCYNLEIPELPLDV
+295 KCYNLEIPELPLDG
-309 NAIYEQFKV
+309 NAISEQFKV
-318 YMADTGLFVCML
+318 YMADTGLFISML
-330 ERETAHDILNGNLL
+330 ERETAHDILNGNLF

-381 RYRGECTLVEVK
+381 RYDGECTLVEVK
-393 ATSGN
+393 ASSGN

-412 HVSKAIKLGDYNVG
+412 HVSRAIKLGNYNIGTFDQVT
-426 VSGGVITLPLYMAF
+426 TLPLYMAF
-440 LLNEA
+440 LLK

>member
-1 MFRRKIEKV
+1 MFRRKIEQV

-15 KSKDKMPIVI
+15 KNTDKMPIVI

-95 EIHDCPRA
+95 EIQDCPRA

-108 FFKMDGRFDV
+108 FFKIDGRFDV

-129 YRSKDADDDKFAPVP
+129 YRSQDPDDDRFAPVP
-144 VGYEKIVDM
+144 VGYEKIVEM

-160 WLWANG
+160 WLWTNG
-166 IQEAVFRKLEDSLFS
+166 IQEAVFRKLEDCLSS
-181 LVPIPEVIHRRMTQL
+181 LVPVPEVIHRRMTQL
-196 LLQYVIVGGM
+196 LQQYVIVGGM
-206 PRAVTAFM
+206 PRAVTTFM

-223 RVQKAIIEGYKA
+223 SVQNAIIEGYKT
-235 DMLKYASQLDKP
+235 DMLKYAPQPDKP

-284 IQWIEDAGIIR
+284 LQWIEDAGIIR
-295 RCYNLEIPELPLDV
+295 KCYNLEIPELPLDG
-309 NAIYEQFKV
+309 NAISEQFKV
-318 YMADTGLFVCML
+318 YMADTGLFISML
-330 ERETAHDILNGNLL
+330 ERETAHDILNGNLF

-381 RYRGECTLVEVK
+381 RYDGECTLVEVK
-393 ATSGN
+393 ASSGN

-412 HVSKAIKLGDYNVG
+412 HVSRAIKLGNYNLG
-426 VSGGVITLPLYMAF
+426 TSGQITTLPLYMAF
-440 LLNEA
+440 LLK

>member
-1 MFRRKIEKV
+1 MFRRKIEQV

-15 KSKDKMPIVI
+15 KNKDKMPIVI

-95 EIHDCPRA
+95 EIQDCPRA

-108 FFKMDGRFDV
+108 FFKIDGRFDV

-129 YRSKDADDDKFAPVP
+129 YRSQDPDDDRFAPVP
-144 VGYEKIVDM
+144 VGYEKIVEM

-166 IQEAVFRKLEDSLFS
+166 IQEAVFRKLEDCLSS
-181 LVPIPEVIHRRMTQL
+181 LVPVPEVIHRRMTQL
-196 LLQYVIVGGM
+196 LQQYVIVGGM
-206 PRAVTAFM
+206 PRAVTTFM

-223 RVQKAIIEGYKA
+223 SVQNAIIEGYKT
-235 DMLKYASQLDKP
+235 DMLKYAPQLDKP

-284 IQWIEDAGIIR
+284 LQWIEDAGIIR
-295 RCYNLEIPELPLDV
+295 KCYNLEIPELPLDG
-309 NAIYEQFKV
+309 NAISEQFKV
-318 YMADTGLFVCML
+318 YMADTGLFISML
-330 ERETAHDILNGNLL
+330 ERETAHDILNGNLF

-381 RYRGECTLVEVK
+381 RYDGECTLVEVK
-393 ATSGN
+393 ASSGN

-412 HVSKAIKLGDYNVG
+412 HVSRAIKLGNFNIGTSDQ
-426 VSGGVITLPLYMAF
+426 ITTLPLYMAF
-440 LLNEA
+440 LLK

>member
-1 MFRRKIEKV
+1 MFRRKIEQV

-15 KSKDKMPIVI
+15 KNKDKMPIVI

-95 EIHDCPRA
+95 EIQDCPRA

-108 FFKMDGRFDV
+108 FFKIDGRFDV

-129 YRSKDADDDKFAPVP
+129 CRSQDPDDDRFAPVP
-144 VGYEKIVDM
+144 VGYEKIVEM

-160 WLWANG
+160 WLWTNG
-166 IQEAVFRKLEDSLFS
+166 IQEAVYRKLEDCLSS
-181 LVPIPEVIHRRMTQL
+181 LVPVPEVIHRRMTQL
-196 LLQYVIVGGM
+196 LQQYVIVGGM
-206 PRAVTAFM
+206 PRAVTTFM

-223 RVQKAIIEGYKA
+223 SVQNAIIEGYKT
-235 DMLKYASQLDKP
+235 DMLKYAPQPDKP

-284 IQWIEDAGIIR
+284 LQWIEDAGIIR
-295 RCYNLEIPELPLDV
+295 KCYNLEIPELPLDG
-309 NAIYEQFKV
+309 NAISEQFKV
-318 YMADTGLFVCML
+318 YMADTGLFVSML
-330 ERETAHDILNGNLL
+330 ERETAHDILNGNLF

-381 RYRGECTLVEVK
+381 RYDGECTLVEVK
-393 ATSGN
+393 ASSGN

-412 HVSKAIKLGDYNVG
+412 HVSRAIKLGNYNIGTFDQVT
-426 VSGGVITLPLYMAF
+426 TLPLYMAF
-440 LLNEA
+440 LLK

>member
-1 MFRRKIEKV
+1 MFRRKIEQV

-15 KSKDKMPIVI
+15 KNMDKMPIVI

-95 EIHDCPRA
+95 EIQDCPRA

-108 FFKMDGRFDV
+108 FFKIDGRFDV
-118 ICTGSLLGVSG
+118 ICTGSLLGVTG
-129 YRSKDADDDKFAPVP
+129 YRSQDPDDDRFAPVP
-144 VGYEKIVDM
+144 VGYEKIVEM

-160 WLWANG
+160 WLWTNG
-166 IQEAVFRKLEDSLFS
+166 IQEAVFRKLEDCLSS
-181 LVPIPEVIHRRMTQL
+181 LVPVPEVIHRRMTQL
-196 LLQYVIVGGM
+196 LQQYVIVGGM
-206 PRAVTAFM
+206 PRAVTTFM

-223 RVQKAIIEGYKA
+223 SVQNAIIEGYKT
-235 DMLKYASQLDKP
+235 DMLKYAPQPDKP

-284 IQWIEDAGIIR
+284 LQWIEDAGIIR
-295 RCYNLEIPELPLDV
+295 KCYNLEIPELPLDG
-309 NAIYEQFKV
+309 NAISEQFKV
-318 YMADTGLFVCML
+318 YMADTGLFVSML
-330 ERETAHDILNGNLL
+330 ERETAHDILNGNLF

-381 RYRGECTLVEVK
+381 RYDGECTLVEVK
-393 ATSGN
+393 ASSGN

-412 HVSKAIKLGDYNVG
+412 HVSRAIKLGNYNIG
-426 VSGGVITLPLYMAF
+426 TSDQITTLPLYMAF
-440 LLNEA
+440 LLK

>member
-1 MFRRKIEKV
+1 MFRRKIEQV

-15 KSKDKMPIVI
+15 KNKDKMPIVI

-85 VPGDTCFVFD
+85 VTGDTCFVFD
-95 EIHDCPRA
+95 EIQDCPRA

-108 FFKMDGRFDV
+108 FFKIDGRFDV

-129 YRSKDADDDKFAPVP
+129 YRSQDPDDDRFAPVP
-144 VGYEKIVDM
+144 VGYEKIVEM

-160 WLWANG
+160 WLWTNG
-166 IQEAVFRKLEDSLFS
+166 IQEAVFRKLEDCLSS
-181 LVPIPEVIHRRMTQL
+181 LVPVPEVIHRRITQL
-196 LLQYVIVGGM
+196 LQQYVIVGGM
-206 PRAVTAFM
+206 PRAVTTFM

-223 RVQKAIIEGYKA
+223 SVQNAIIEGYKT
-235 DMLKYASQLDKP
+235 DMLKYAPQPDKP

-284 IQWIEDAGIIR
+284 LQWIEDAGIIR
-295 RCYNLEIPELPLDV
+295 KCYNLEIPELPLDG
-309 NAIYEQFKV
+309 NAISEQFKV
-318 YMADTGLFVCML
+318 YMADTGLFICML
-330 ERETAHDILNGNLL
+330 ERETAHDILNGNLF

-381 RYRGECTLVEVK
+381 RYDGECTLVEVK
-393 ATSGN
+393 ASSGN

-412 HVSKAIKLGDYNVG
+412 HVSRAIKLGNYNIGTSDQVT
-426 VSGGVITLPLYMAF
+426 TLPLYMAF
-440 LLNEA
+440 LLK

>member
-1 MFRRKIEKV
+1 MFRRKIEQV
-10 LLDWK
+10 LFDWK
-15 KSKDKMPIVI
+15 KNKDKMPIVI

-95 EIHDCPRA
+95 EIQDCPRA

-108 FFKMDGRFDV
+108 FFKIDGRFDV

-129 YRSKDADDDKFAPVP
+129 YRSQDPDDDRFAPVP
-144 VGYEKIVDM
+144 VGYEKIVEM

-160 WLWANG
+160 WLWTNG
-166 IQEAVFRKLEDSLFS
+166 IQEAVFRKLEDCLSS
-181 LVPIPEVIHRRMTQL
+181 LVPVPEVIHRRMTQL
-196 LLQYVIVGGM
+196 LQQYVIVGGM
-206 PRAVTAFM
+206 PRAVTTFM

-223 RVQKAIIEGYKA
+223 SVQNAIIEGYKT
-235 DMLKYASQLDKP
+235 DMLKYAPQPDKS

-284 IQWIEDAGIIR
+284 LQWIEDAGIIR
-295 RCYNLEIPELPLDV
+295 KCYNLEIPELPLDG
-309 NAIYEQFKV
+309 NAISEQFKV
-318 YMADTGLFVCML
+318 YMADTGLFISML
-330 ERETAHDILNGNLL
+330 ERETAHDILNGNLF

-350 FENLIAD
+350 FENIIAD

-381 RYRGECTLVEVK
+381 RYDGECTLVEVK
-393 ATSGN
+393 ASSGN

-412 HVSKAIKLGDYNVG
+412 HVSRAIKLGNYNIG
-426 VSGGVITLPLYMAF
+426 TSDQITTLPLYMAF
-440 LLNEA
+440 LLK